1 VVHVLTGVL
10 EKVHKSL
17 RPDGFVLITQ
27 PADSTS
33 FVQLEIDGR
42 IALREEFPEPNFAEY
57 LRATQTAMDR
67 VVQDHL
73 FKVVAE
79 VILPAGDNCLCDEYD
94 SIAAWRS
101 DYEPSCEDLDVFNEL
116 ATRMQKVAGDRK
128 HVVKQLSKERQILLN
143 KSQPL

>member
-1 VVHVLTGVL
+1 MVHVLTGVL

-17 RPDGFVLITQ
+17 RPDGFLLITQ

-33 FVQLEIDGR
+33 IVQLEIDGR
-42 IALREEFPEPNFAEY
+42 IELREEFLEPNFAEY
-57 LRATQTAMDR
+57 LRATQSAMDR

-79 VILPAGDNCLCDEYD
+79 VILPAGDNYLCDEYD

-101 DYEPSCEDLDVFNEL
+101 DYEPSCEDLDIFNRL
-116 ATRMQKVAGDRK
+116 AKRMQTVAGHREHIVK
-128 HVVKQLSKERQILLN
+128 HLSKERHILLD
-143 KSQPL
+143 KSLPG

>member
-1 VVHVLTGVL
+1 MVHVLIKVL

-33 FVQLEIDGR
+33 IVQLEIDAR
-42 IALREEFPEPNFAEY
+42 VDLREEFPEPNFLMY

-79 VILPAGDNCLCDEYD
+79 VILPAGDNYLCDEYD
-94 SIAAWRS
+94 SISAWRS

-116 ATRMQKVAGDRK
+116 ATRMQVVAGDRK
-128 HVVKQLSKERQILLN
+128 HIVKQLSKERQILLD
-143 KSQPL
+143 KSRPG

>member
-1 VVHVLTGVL
+1 MVHVLIKVL

-42 IALREEFPEPNFAEY
+42 IQLREEFPEPNFAVY

-73 FKVVAE
+73 FEGIAE
-79 VILPAGDNCLCDEYD
+79 VTRPAGDDYLCDEYD
-94 SIAAWRS
+94 SIAAWRA
-101 DYEPSCEDLDVFNEL
+101 DYESSCEDLDGFNEL

-128 HVVKQLSKERQILLN
+128 HVVKQLSKERQILLD
-143 KSQPL
+143 KSRPG